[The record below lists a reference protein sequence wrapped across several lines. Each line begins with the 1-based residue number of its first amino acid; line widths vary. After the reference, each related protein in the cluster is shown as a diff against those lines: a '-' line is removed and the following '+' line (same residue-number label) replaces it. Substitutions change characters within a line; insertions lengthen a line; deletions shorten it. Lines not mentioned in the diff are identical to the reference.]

1 MIVPV
6 RPTAPALVLL
16 PALALLPVLIVVLNG
31 AHGGGAEIL
40 GSFVVG
46 AVSPSMDPALLKSLL
61 IGLQVTVATAL
72 TGWSSSLVLGVLLG
86 CLSSERLWLTWSLPA
101 WPAIVLR
108 RLMALPRSVHELIWG
123 LLLLQVLG
131 LHPWVAV
138 MAILIPY
145 SCLIARVWRDQLQSL
160 DPSRLQAILQTG
172 SSPMAAC
179 MTALS
184 PAMGS
189 VLVSYGGYRLECA
202 LRSATLLG
210 VFGLGGLGMDLE
222 LSLKSLQFHELWS
235 GLWLLTL
242 VTIALEQGLRCW
254 RSWGEQAQF
263 GQRQAMGFAV
273 AVGLSGGL
281 GGLWLA
287 HLFPEAGS
295 LNWLPVQWPD
305 LHSLQLAAQE
315 LPWLSMLWETLMLT
329 VLAAGIAIG
338 LPPLL
343 LLLNPARPWQHC
355 ISGFWILLRVIPPP
369 LAVLLLLLSNQPTLA
384 IGALALGLH
393 NSGVMGRLLQEGLE
407 QQDHSAQVALTSSG
421 ASPQVGWLYGS
432 LSPRSPS
439 HLAYGAYR
447 SDVILRET
455 VVVGLIG
462 GSGLG
467 WQLLESLSSFHWA
480 AVLLLITTYAALTLI
495 GEWLSDRSRQ
505 HWLQS

>member
-1 MIVPV
+1 M

-16 PALALLPVLIVVLNG
+16 PVLALLPVLIVVLNG
-31 AHGGGAEIL
+31 AHSGGAEIL
-40 GSFVVG
+40 GSFLG
-46 AVSPSMDPALLKSLL
+46 GSVSPSLDPALLKALL
-61 IGLQVTVATAL
+61 TGLQVTVATAL
-72 TGWSSSLVLGVLLG
+72 TGWSFSLVLGVLLG
-86 CLSSERLWLTWSLPA
+86 CLSSERLWLTWCLPA
-101 WPAIVLR
+101 WPASMLR

-138 MAILIPY
+138 MAISIPY

-160 DPSRLQAILQTG
+160 DPSRLQAMLQTG

-210 VFGLGGLGMDLE
+210 IFGLGGLGMDLE
-222 LSLKSLQFHELWS
+222 LSLKSLQFHELWT
-235 GLWLLTL
+235 GLWLLT
-242 VTIALEQGLRCW
+242 VITVALEQGLRCW

-263 GQRQAMGFAV
+263 GQRQVMWFAV
-273 AVGLSGGL
+273 SLVISAGL
-281 GGLWLA
+281 GAVWLA
-287 HLFPEAGS
+287 HLFPDAGS

-305 LHSLQLAAQE
+305 FNSLQLAAQE
-315 LPWLSMLWETLMLT
+315 LPWVSMLWETLVLT

-343 LLLNPARPWQHC
+343 LLLTPARLWQRC
-355 ISGFWILLRVIPPP
+355 VSGFWILVRVIPPP

-393 NSGVMGRLLQEGLE
+393 NSGVMGRLLQEGLDE
-407 QQDHSAQVALTSSG
+407 QDGSVQVALVSSG
-421 ASPQVGWLYGS
+421 ASPQVSWLYGL

-480 AVLLLITTYAALTLI
+480 AVLLLISTYAALTLI

>member
-1 MIVPV
+1 M
-6 RPTAPALVLL
+6 RPTAPALALL
-16 PALALLPVLIVVLNG
+16 PGLALLPVLLVLLNG

-40 GSFVVG
+40 KSFLVG
-46 AVSPSMDPALLKSLL
+46 AFSPSLDPALLKSLL
-61 IGLQVTVATAL
+61 IGLQVTLATAL
-72 TGWSSSLVLGVLLG
+72 SGWGCSLVLGVVLG
-86 CLSSERLWLTWSLPA
+86 CLSSERLWSIWCLPQ
-101 WPAIVLR
+101 WPSMLLR
-108 RLMALPRSVHELIWG
+108 RLLALPRSVHELIWG

-138 MAILIPY
+138 AAISIPY
-145 SCLIARVWRDQLQSL
+145 ASLVARVWCDQLQSL
-160 DPSRLQAILQTG
+160 DPSRLEAMLQTG
-172 SSPMAAC
+172 STPMAAC
-179 MTALS
+179 VTALS

-222 LSLKSLQFHELWS
+222 LSLKSLQFHELWT
-235 GLWLLTL
+235 GLWLLTV
-242 VTIALEQGLRCW
+242 VTVALEQGLRIW
-254 RSWGEQAQF
+254 RSRTAQAQF
-263 GQRQAMGFAV
+263 GQRHVLGFALV
-273 AVGLSGGL
+273 VLLSAGL
-281 GGLWLA
+281 GAVWLDL
-287 HLFPEAGS
+287 LFPDAGS
-295 LNWLPVQWPD
+295 LNWLPVEWPD
-305 LHSLQLAAQE
+305 IDSLLRAVQE
-315 LPWLSMLWETLMLT
+315 LPWLPMLWETLMLT
-329 VLAAGIAIG
+329 LLAAGIAIG

-343 LLLNPARPWQHC
+343 LLLTPARIWHRC
-355 ISGFWILLRVIPPP
+355 VSGFWVLVRVIPPP

-384 IGALALGLH
+384 IGALALGFH
-393 NSGVMGRLLQEGLE
+393 NGGVMGRLLQEGLAE
-407 QQDHSAQVALTSSG
+407 QDDSARVALLSGG
-421 ASPQVGWLYGS
+421 ASPQVSWLYGL

-480 AVLLLITTYAALTLI
+480 AVLLLISAYAVLTLL
-495 GEWLSDRSRQ
+495 GEWLSDQCRQ

>member
-1 MIVPV
+1 M

-16 PALALLPVLIVVLNG
+16 PALALLPVLLVVLNG

-46 AVSPSMDPALLKSLL
+46 AVSPSLDPALLQALL
-61 IGLQVTVATAL
+61 VGLQVTVATAL
-72 TGWSSSLVLGVLLG
+72 TGWSCSLVFGVLLG
-86 CLSSERLWLTWSLPA
+86 SLSCERLWLTWCLPA
-101 WPAIVLR
+101 WPATLLR

-138 MAILIPY
+138 LAISIPY

-160 DPSRLQAILQTG
+160 DPSRLQAMLQTG

-184 PAMGS
+184 PVMGS

-222 LSLKSLQFHELWS
+222 LSLKSLQFHELWT
-235 GLWLLTL
+235 GLWLLTV

-254 RSWGEQAQF
+254 RGWSEEAQF
-263 GQRQAMGFAV
+263 GQRRVLWFAL
-273 AVGLSGGL
+273 AVLLSGGL
-281 GGLWLA
+281 GAVWLA
-287 HLFPEAGS
+287 DLFPDSGS
-295 LNWLPVQWPD
+295 LSWLPVQWPD
-305 LHSLQLAAQE
+305 FSSLQQAALE
-315 LPWLSMLWETLMLT
+315 LPWLSMLWETLILT
-329 VLAAGIAIG
+329 LLAAGIAIG

-343 LLLNPARPWQHC
+343 LLFTPARLWQRC
-355 ISGFWILLRVIPPP
+355 VSGLWVVVRVIPPP

-407 QQDHSAQVALTSSG
+407 EQDRAAQVALASSG
-421 ASPQVGWLYGS
+421 ASPQVSWLYGL

-480 AVLLLITTYAALTLI
+480 AVLLLITTYAALTLL

>member
-1 MIVPV
+1 M
-6 RPTAPALVLL
+6 RLTAPALVLL
-16 PALALLPVLIVVLNG
+16 PALALLPVLIVVMKG

-40 GSFVVG
+40 GSFVVA
-46 AVSPSMDPALLKSLL
+46 AVTPSLDPALLKSLL
-61 IGLQVTVATAL
+61 FGLQVTVATAL
-72 TGWSSSLVLGVLLG
+72 TAWSCSLVLGVLLG
-86 CLSSERLWLTWSLPA
+86 CLSSERLWLTWCLPA
-101 WPAIVLR
+101 WPATMLR
-108 RLMALPRSVHELIWG
+108 RLMALPRSLHELIWG
-123 LLLLQVLG
+123 LLLMQVLG

-138 MAILIPY
+138 MAISIPY
-145 SCLIARVWRDQLQSL
+145 ACLIARVWRDQLQSL
-160 DPSRLQAILQTG
+160 DPSRLQAMLQTG

-222 LSLKSLQFHELWS
+222 LSLKSLQFHELWT
-235 GLWLLTL
+235 GLWMLTV

-254 RSWGEQAQF
+254 RSWAEQAQF
-263 GQRQAMGFAV
+263 GQRQIMGFAV
-273 AVGLSGGL
+273 AVLLSAAL
-281 GGLWLA
+281 GAVWLA
-287 HLFPEAGS
+287 WLFPDSGS
-295 LNWLPVQWPD
+295 LSWLPVQWPD
-305 LHSLQLAAQE
+305 FSSLQQAALE
-315 LPWLSMLWETLMLT
+315 LPWMSMLWETLILT
-329 VLAAGIAIG
+329 LLAAGISIG

-343 LLLNPARPWQHC
+343 LLVNPSRLWQCC
-355 ISGFWILLRVIPPP
+355 ISGLWILVRVIPPP

-393 NSGVMGRLLQEGLE
+393 NSGVMGRLLHEGLE
-407 QQDHSAQVALTSSG
+407 QQDDVAQVALASSG
-421 ASPQVGWLYGS
+421 ASAQVSWLYGL

-467 WQLLESLSSFHWA
+467 WQLLESLSSFYWA
-480 AVLLLITTYAALTLI
+480 AVVVLITTYAALTLI

>member
-1 MIVPV
+1 
-6 RPTAPALVLL
+6 VLL
-16 PALALLPVLIVVLNG
+16 VVLSG

-40 GSFVVG
+40 GSFLGG
-46 AVSPSMDPALLKSLL
+46 AISPSLDPALLKALL
-61 IGLQVTVATAL
+61 IALQVTVATAL
-72 TGWSSSLVLGVLLG
+72 TAWGCSLVLGVLLG
-86 CLSSERLWLTWSLPA
+86 CLSSERLWMTWGFPH
-101 WPAIVLR
+101 WPAILLR
-108 RLMALPRSVHELIWG
+108 RLLALPRSVHELIWG

-138 MAILIPY
+138 AAISIPY
-145 SCLIARVWRDQLQSL
+145 ASLVARVWRDQLQSL
-160 DPSRLQAILQTG
+160 DPSRLQAVLQTG
-172 SSPMAAC
+172 ATPMAAC
-179 MTALS
+179 VTALS

-222 LSLKSLQFHELWS
+222 LSLKSLQFRELWT
-235 GLWLLTL
+235 GLWLLML

-254 RSWGEQAQF
+254 RGWAGQAQF
-263 GQRQAMGFAV
+263 GQRQVMVFALV
-273 AVGLSGGL
+273 VLFSAGL
-281 GGLWLA
+281 GGVWLDQ
-287 HLFPEAGS
+287 LFPEAGS
-295 LNWLPVQWPD
+295 LSWLPVDWPD
-305 LHSLQLAAQE
+305 FNSLQLAAQE
-315 LPWLSMLWETLMLT
+315 LPWLSMLWETLTLT
-329 VLAAGIAIG
+329 LLAAGIAIG
-338 LPPLL
+338 LPPLML
-343 LLLNPARPWQHC
+343 LITPARFWHRC
-355 ISGFWILLRVIPPP
+355 VSGLWMLVRVIPPP

-407 QQDHSAQVALTSSG
+407 QQDDSAQVALVSGG
-421 ASPQVGWLYGS
+421 ASPQVSWLYGL

-480 AVLLLITTYAALTLI
+480 AVVLLISTYAVLTLL
-495 GEWLSDRSRQ
+495 GEWLSDRFRQ

>member
-1 MIVPV
+1 M

-16 PALALLPVLIVVLNG
+16 PALALLPVLLVVVNG

-40 GSFVVG
+40 GSFAVG
-46 AVSPSMDPALLKSLL
+46 AVSPSLDPALLRALL
-61 IGLQVTVATAL
+61 VGLQVTVATAL
-72 TGWSSSLVLGVLLG
+72 TGWSCSLVLGVVLG
-86 CLSSERLWLTWSLPA
+86 CLSSERLWITWGGPC
-101 WPAIVLR
+101 WPATVFR

-138 MAILIPY
+138 MAISIPY

-160 DPSRLQAILQTG
+160 DPSRLQAMLQTG
-172 SSPMAAC
+172 SSPLAAC

-184 PAMGS
+184 PVMGS

-222 LSLKSLQFHELWS
+222 LSLKSLQFHELWT
-235 GLWLLTL
+235 GLWLLTG

-254 RSWGEQAQF
+254 RNWSERAQF
-263 GQRQAMGFAV
+263 GQRRVLWFALAVLFSAGFGAV
-273 AVGLSGGL
+273 
-281 GGLWLA
+281 WLA
-287 HLFPEAGS
+287 CLFPDSGS
-295 LNWLPVQWPD
+295 LNWFPVQWPD
-305 LHSLQLAAQE
+305 FSSFQQAALE
-315 LPWLSMLWETLMLT
+315 LPWLSMLWETLILT
-329 VLAAGIAIG
+329 LLAAGIAIG

-343 LLLNPARPWQHC
+343 LLLTPARCWKRC
-355 ISGFWILLRVIPPP
+355 VSGFWVVVRVIPPP

-407 QQDHSAQVALTSSG
+407 EQDSSAQVALASSG
-421 ASPQVGWLYGS
+421 ASPRVSWLYGL

-480 AVLLLITTYAALTLI
+480 AVLLLITTYAALTLF

>member
-1 MIVPV
+1 ML
-6 RPTAPALVLL
+6 ALL
-16 PALALLPVLIVVLNG
+16 PALALLPVLLVVLNG
-31 AHGGGAEIL
+31 AHAGGTEIL
-40 GSFVVG
+40 GSFLLG
-46 AVSPSMDPALLKSLL
+46 AVSPSMDPALLKALF

-72 TGWSSSLVLGVLLG
+72 MGWGCSLVLGVLLG
-86 CLSSERLWLTWSLPA
+86 CLSSERLWSTWRLPQ
-101 WPAIVLR
+101 WPAHALR
-108 RLMALPRSVHELIWG
+108 RLLALPRSVHELIWG

-138 MAILIPY
+138 AAISIPY
-145 SCLIARVWRDQLQSL
+145 ASLVARVWRDQLQSL
-160 DPSRLQAILQTG
+160 DTSCLEAMLQTG
-172 SSPMAAC
+172 ATPMAAC
-179 MTALS
+179 LTALS
-184 PAMGS
+184 PSMGS

-222 LSLKSLQFHELWS
+222 LSLKSLQFHELWT
-235 GLWLLTL
+235 GLWLLML
-242 VTIALEQGLRCW
+242 VTIVLEQGLRIW
-254 RSWGEQAQF
+254 RHRSGQVQF
-263 GQRQAMGFAV
+263 RQRQVLGFVLAV
-273 AVGLSGGL
+273 LFSAGL
-281 GGLWLA
+281 GAVWLA
-287 HLFPEAGS
+287 QLFPEAGS
-295 LNWLPVQWPD
+295 LNWLPVAWPD
-305 LHSLQLAAQE
+305 LNSLLLAAQE
-315 LPWLSMLWETLMLT
+315 LPWLPMLWETLMLT
-329 VLAAGIAIG
+329 LLAAGIAIG

-343 LLLNPARPWQHC
+343 LLITPSRVLHRC
-355 ISGFWILLRVIPPP
+355 VSGFWVLLRVIPPP

-393 NSGVMGRLLQEGLE
+393 NSGVMGRLLQEGLGE
-407 QQDHSAQVALTSSG
+407 QNDSAHVALLSSG
-421 ASPQVGWLYGS
+421 ASPQVSWLYGL

-480 AVLLLITTYAALTLI
+480 AVLLLISAYSVLTLL
-495 GEWLSDRSRQ
+495 GEWLSDQFRQ

>member
-1 MIVPV
+1 MIVQW
-6 RPTAPALVLL
+6 RPTAPALALL
-16 PALALLPVLIVVLNG
+16 PALALVPVLLVVLTG

-40 GSFVVG
+40 ASFLAG
-46 AVSPSMDPALLKSLL
+46 AFSPSLDPALLKALL

-72 TGWSSSLVLGVLLG
+72 TGWGCSLLLGVLLG
-86 CLSSERLWLTWSLPA
+86 CLSSERLWITWRLPQ

-108 RLMALPRSVHELIWG
+108 QLLAIPRSVHELIWG

-138 MAILIPY
+138 AAISIPY
-145 SCLIARVWRDQLQSL
+145 ASLVARVWRDQLQSL
-160 DPSRLQAILQTG
+160 DPSQLEAMLQTG
-172 SSPMAAC
+172 ASPMAAC
-179 MTALS
+179 VTALS
-184 PAMGS
+184 PSMGS
-189 VLVSYGGYRLECA
+189 VLMSYGGYRLECA

-222 LSLKSLQFHELWS
+222 LSLKSLQFHELWT
-235 GLWLLTL
+235 GLWLLTA
-242 VTIALEQGLRCW
+242 VTIALEQGLRSW
-254 RSWGEQAQF
+254 RSWAGQAQF
-263 GQRQAMGFAV
+263 GQRPIVWFAFGV
-273 AVGLSGGL
+273 LLSVGLGVVWL
-281 GGLWLA
+281 GQ
-287 HLFPEAGS
+287 LFPDAGS
-295 LNWLPVQWPD
+295 LGWLPVDWPD
-305 LHSLQLAAQE
+305 FNSLQLAAQE

-343 LLLNPARPWQHC
+343 LLLTPVRFWHRC
-355 ISGFWILLRVIPPP
+355 VSGLWVLVRVIPPP

-384 IGALALGLH
+384 IGALALGIH

-407 QQDHSAQVALTSSG
+407 QQDGTIQVAMVSGGASAQM
-421 ASPQVGWLYGS
+421 GWLYGL

-480 AVLLLITTYAALTLI
+480 AVLLLISTYAVLTLL

-505 HWLQS
+505 YWLQS